1 MNGHERDDWEREL
14 AAEYAIDAFFEGAS
28 DDEIREY
35 WRTQEAR
42 KLVL

>member
-1 MNGHERDDWEREL
+1 MNEEEREHDL
-14 AAEYAIDAFFEGAS
+14 AAEYAIEAFFERAT

-42 KLVL
+42 KPVL